1 MKKDDRI
8 YLNFIKQLLAESGQ
22 AELVR
27 EELSGES
34 EALADGW
41 EDLGKYIKNEKNK
54 LEKICSTDALTGTGN
69 RRAFNQIIDR
79 LWEEKSPC
87 AIGFIDI
94 DGLKACN
101 DNYGHS
107 EGDRYIQLVSDKL
120 RSCCKNGNH

>member
-1 MKKDDRI
+1 M
-8 YLNFIKQLLAESGQ
+8 
-22 AELVR
+22 
-27 EELSGES
+27 
-34 EALADGW
+34 

-120 RSCCKNGNH
+120 RSCCKMETIKKSVLYGCEGFYLTYQPASGQKQPYNRSRKPDTVEE

>member
-34 EALADGW
+34 EALADGL

-69 RRAFNQIIDR
+69 RRAFNQIIDLSAAGGQKQPYNR
-79 LWEEKSPC
+79 SRKPDTVEE
-87 AIGFIDI
+87 
-94 DGLKACN
+94 
-101 DNYGHS
+101 
-107 EGDRYIQLVSDKL
+107 
-120 RSCCKNGNH
+120 